1 MSSASTASTSA
12 ATDPTIPVAA
22 APARALPGALA
33 RFDLTGRVALV
44 TGASRGIGLAL
55 ARGLGEAGARV
66 VLNARGGA
74 RLDAALAALRA
85 AGIAAEAAPFDVTDA
100 AAIERG
106 VAAIEAEIGPIA
118 ILVNNAGMQHRA
130 PAADFAEADWR
141 RLQATNVDSVFF
153 VSQAVGRRMLAR
165 RAGRI
170 INIGSVQSE
179 LGRPS
184 IAPYCVS
191 KGAVKMLTRALAAE
205 WGPMNIQVNGIGPG
219 YFRTE
224 LNAALVADPGFS
236 AWVEKR
242 TPAGR
247 WGEVE
252 ELVGAAIFL
261 ASDAACYINGQ
272 MLMVDGGMT
281 SVV

>member
-179 LGRPS
+179 LGRSS
-184 IAPYCVS
+184 IAPYCAS

-224 LNAALVADPGFS
+224 LNAALVADPCFS

>member
-1 MSSASTASTSA
+1 
-12 ATDPTIPVAA
+12 
-22 APARALPGALA
+22 
-33 RFDLTGRVALV
+33 
-44 TGASRGIGLAL
+44 
-55 ARGLGEAGARV
+55 RV

-179 LGRPS
+179 LGRSS
-184 IAPYCVS
+184 IAPYCAS

>member
-1 MSSASTASTSA
+1 
-12 ATDPTIPVAA
+12 
-22 APARALPGALA
+22 
-33 RFDLTGRVALV
+33 
-44 TGASRGIGLAL
+44 
-55 ARGLGEAGARV
+55 LGEAGARV

-179 LGRPS
+179 LGRSS
-184 IAPYCVS
+184 IAPYCAS

-224 LNAALVADPGFS
+224 LNAALVADPCFS